1 LIALKAR
8 TTTLAHFRHFTL
20 QTFWLQII
28 RDSCPDQ
35 NTLPY
40 LRIHVLGFIGF
51 TEGNVM
57 INSAGLLL
65 EKRLF
70 FNSNN
75 EWLNKKN
82 YLMKLLG
89 LGKEGWQHLR

>member
-8 TTTLAHFRHFTL
+8 TATLAHFRHFTL
-20 QTFWLQII
+20 QTFWLQLI

-40 LRIHVLGFIGF
+40 LRIHALRFIGF

-57 INSAGLLL
+57 ISSDSLLL
-65 EKRLF
+65 E
-70 FNSNN
+70 
-75 EWLNKKN
+75 
-82 YLMKLLG
+82 
-89 LGKEGWQHLR
+89 